1 MARKK
6 STEEVAVEAQ
16 EIQQVEEATQT
27 SENTEKEVAV
37 EVPVTELPEQAKKLL
52 STYSNYAALYIDSKG
67 GVYTENTQHNL
78 VGDAILYRN
87 PYYKS

>member
-6 STEEVAVEAQ
+6 STEEAVVEAQ
-16 EIQQVEEATQT
+16 ETQQVEDTAQN
-27 SENTEKEVAV
+27 SGNTEKEAV
-37 EVPVTELPEQAKKLL
+37 VEAPVTELPEQVKKLL
-52 STYSNYAALYIDSKG
+52 SAYSNYAALYIDSKG
-67 GVYTENTQHNL
+67 GVYTEDTQHNL

>member
-6 STEEVAVEAQ
+6 STEEVVVEAQ
-16 EIQQVEEATQT
+16 EMQQAYETVQT
-27 SENTEKEVAV
+27 SENTEEEVAV
-37 EVPVTELPEQAKKLL
+37 EASTTELPEQAKKLL
-52 STYSNYAALYIDSKG
+52 SAYSNYAALYIDSKG

>member
-16 EIQQVEEATQT
+16 EMQQAEGATQT
-27 SENTEKEVAV
+27 SENTEEEVAV
-37 EVPVTELPEQAKKLL
+37 EASATELPEQAKKLL
-52 STYSNYAALYIDSKG
+52 SAYSNYAALYIDSKG

>member
-6 STEEVAVEAQ
+6 STEEAVVEAQ
-16 EIQQVEEATQT
+16 EMQQTEEAAQT
-27 SENTEKEVAV
+27 LENTEKEAAV
-37 EVPVTELPEQAKKLL
+37 EAPVTELPEQVKKLL
-52 STYSNYAALYIDSKG
+52 GTYPNYAALYIDSKG
-67 GVYTENTQHNL
+67 GIYTEDTQHNL

>member
-6 STEEVAVEAQ
+6 STEETVVEAQ
-16 EIQQVEEATQT
+16 EMQQAEETAQT
-27 SENTEKEVAV
+27 SENTEKETVV
-37 EVPVTELPEQAKKLL
+37 EAPVTELPEQVKKML
-52 STYSNYAALYIDSKG
+52 STYPNYAALYIDSKG

>member
-6 STEEVAVEAQ
+6 STEEAVVEAQ
-16 EIQQVEEATQT
+16 ETQQAEDTAQN
-27 SENTEKEVAV
+27 SGNTEKEAV
-37 EVPVTELPEQAKKLL
+37 VEAPVTELSEQVKKLL
-52 STYSNYAALYIDSKG
+52 SAYSNYAALYIDSKG
-67 GVYTENTQHNL
+67 GVYTEDTQHNL

>member
-6 STEEVAVEAQ
+6 STEEVVVEAQ
-16 EIQQVEEATQT
+16 EMQQADETVQT
-27 SENTEKEVAV
+27 SENTEEKVAV
-37 EVPVTELPEQAKKLL
+37 EASATELPEQAKKLL
-52 STYSNYAALYIDSKG
+52 SAYSNYAALYIDSKG

>member
-16 EIQQVEEATQT
+16 EMQQAEEATQT
-27 SENTEKEVAV
+27 SENTEEEVAV
-37 EVPVTELPEQAKKLL
+37 EASATELPEQAKKLL
-52 STYSNYAALYIDSKG
+52 SAYSNYAALYIDSKG

>member
-1 MARKK
+1 MTRKK

-16 EIQQVEEATQT
+16 EMQQAEEATQT
-27 SENTEKEVAV
+27 SENTEEEVAV
-37 EVPVTELPEQAKKLL
+37 EASATELPEQVKKLL
-52 STYSNYAALYIDSKG
+52 SAYSNYAALYIDSKG

>member
-16 EIQQVEEATQT
+16 EMQQADEATQI
-27 SENTEKEVAV
+27 SENTEEEVAV
-37 EVPVTELPEQAKKLL
+37 EASATELPEQVKKLL
-52 STYSNYAALYIDSKG
+52 SAYSNYAALYIDSKS

>member
-6 STEEVAVEAQ
+6 STEEAVIEAQ
-16 EIQQVEEATQT
+16 ETQQVEDTAQN
-27 SENTEKEVAV
+27 SENTEKEAV
-37 EVPVTELPEQAKKLL
+37 VEAPVTELPEQVKKLL
-52 STYSNYAALYIDSKG
+52 GAYPNYAALYIDSKG
-67 GVYTENTQHNL
+67 GVYTEDTQHNL

>member
-16 EIQQVEEATQT
+16 EMQQAEEATQT
-27 SENTEKEVAV
+27 SENTEEEVAV
-37 EVPVTELPEQAKKLL
+37 EASATELPEQVKKLL
-52 STYSNYAALYIDSKG
+52 SAYSNYAALYIDSKG

>member
-16 EIQQVEEATQT
+16 EMPQTEEATQT
-27 SENTEKEVAV
+27 SENTEEEVAV
-37 EVPVTELPEQAKKLL
+37 EASATELPEQAKKLL
-52 STYSNYAALYIDSKG
+52 SAYSNYAALYIDSKG